1 MNKPLSLSE
10 ELSPP
15 ETSKAGQAARTP
27 APARGRELF
36 ETILSAAETLLA
48 ERGSDGLSIPELAS
62 RLSCTRTSIYHF
74 FPTPYAILNE
84 LTRRYLQRLED
95 EVAELAIGTTGRPW
109 REVINDVASL
119 VARFYNRHPV
129 AGMLVLG
136 AVASSESH
144 QALQLSIAHLGH
156 HVDALMRE
164 AGVVLPNRE
173 PNATAL
179 TVELGTACLR
189 LSYYLHG
196 EVTEV
201 YQRECAEA
209 MIRQLQRYTG
219 D

>member
-1 MNKPLSLSE
+1 MNKPFSISDA
-10 ELSPP
+10 SDVARSAP
-15 ETSKAGQAARTP
+15 AARKP
-27 APARGRELF
+27 AQARGRERF
-36 ETILSAAETLLA
+36 EAILTEADALLA
-48 ERGSDGLSIPELAS
+48 SRGTEAFSIPELAS
-62 RLSCTRTSIYHF
+62 RLGCTRTSIYHF

-84 LTRRYLQRLED
+84 LTQRYLQRLEA
-95 EVAELAIGTTGRPW
+95 EVAELAIGTTGQPW
-109 REVINDVASL
+109 RDVIEQVA
-119 VARFYNRHPV
+119 ARVSAFYNRNPV

-144 QALQLSIAHLGH
+144 QALQLSVAHLGY

-164 AGVVLPNRE
+164 TGVVLPGSE

-196 EVTEV
+196 QVTPSYEH
-201 YQRECAEA
+201 ECAQA
-209 MIRQLQRYTG
+209 MIRQLERYTG